1 MTENTNMTEQT
12 TQAEN
17 VGTEAPAQETD
28 NSEERLFTQEEV
40 NSFVKSQVARMMKK
54 ATKDQEAE
62 YNQRL
67 SDLQAREMKMT
78 VKEKLS
84 ERNMPKE
91 LADIISGA
99 DEAEIDKKLDALE
112 KIYGSKPDAKEKE
125 QSTGFVQVG
134 AAAPG
139 QSEYVPT
146 FNDAIGRAMG
156 L

>member
-17 VGTEAPAQETD
+17 MGTEAPAQETD

-112 KIYGSKPDAKEKE
+112 KIYGSKPAAKEKE
-125 QSTGFVQVG
+125 QPTGFVKIG
-134 AAAPG
+134 AAKQGQQVSAP
-139 QSEYVPT
+139 S
-146 FNDAIGRAMG
+146 FNDPIGRAMG

>member
-17 VGTEAPAQETD
+17 MGTEAPAQNAE
-28 NSEERLFTQEEV
+28 NGQEKLFTQDEV

-54 ATKDQEAE
+54 ATKDQEAD

-67 SDLQAREMKMT
+67 ADLQIREMKLT

-112 KIYGSKPDAKEKE
+112 KIYGSKPAAEEKK
-125 QSTGFVQVG
+125 QTSGFVRVG
-134 AAAPG
+134 A
-139 QSEYVPT
+139 VPNGST
-146 FNDAIGRAMG
+146 PEPVDPVRTAMG

>member
-17 VGTEAPAQETD
+17 MGNEAPAQDTN
-28 NSEERLFTQEEV
+28 NSEERLFTQDEV

-62 YNQRL
+62 YNQKL
-67 SDLQAREMKMT
+67 ADLQAREMKLT

-84 ERNMPKE
+84 ERDMPKE
-91 LADIISGA
+91 LAEIITGA
-99 DEAEIDKKLDALE
+99 DEAEIEKKLDALQ
-112 KIYGSKPDAKEKE
+112 KIYGSKPAARENE
-125 QSTGFVQVG
+125 RPTGFVQIG
-134 AAAPG
+134 AAANGEAP
-139 QSEYVPT
+139 EPVDPVRT
-146 FNDAIGRAMG
+146 AMG

>member
-17 VGTEAPAQETD
+17 MGTEAPAQETD

-67 SDLQAREMKMT
+67 SDLHAREMKMA

-112 KIYGSKPDAKEKE
+112 KIYGSKPAAKEKE
-125 QSTGFVQVG
+125 QPTGFIQIG
-134 AAAPG
+134 ATGEGSAGPG
-139 QSEYVPT
+139 VSFSDP
-146 FNDAIGRAMG
+146 IGKAMG